1 MKKIWQV
8 LMAGVFLAGFCAC
21 ATMQQEAATADKP
34 GGIVTEVGVAK
45 GTVEAIDYDARTVVI
60 KDTEGN
66 SHFIKAGPEIV
77 NFPQIRVGDEV
88 IATASKSVA
97 IFVDKPEN
105 KPAVPAS
112 QSGVVMLAPI
122 GAKPG
127 MVAVK
132 TMEITATVLNINYDT
147 RTVTLKVTDGK
158 TITTKVDPGVK
169 KFANINKGDVVYMQ
183 ITEEMA
189 IGVET
194 PKK

>member
-21 ATMQQEAATADKP
+21 ATMQQETATADKP

-105 KPAVPAS
+105 RPAAPAN

-147 RTVTLKVTDGK
+147 RTVTLKVTDGR
-158 TITTKVDPGVK
+158 TITTKVDPVVK

-183 ITEEMA
+183 ITEELA